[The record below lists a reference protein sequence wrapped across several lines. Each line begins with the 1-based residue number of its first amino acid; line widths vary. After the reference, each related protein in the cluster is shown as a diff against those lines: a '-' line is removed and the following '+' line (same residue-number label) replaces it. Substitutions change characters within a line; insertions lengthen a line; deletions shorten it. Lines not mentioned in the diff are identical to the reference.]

1 MRLCSSRKWQKGCTR
16 ERVGWNEP
24 MREMG
29 LCVDAQHGVCGFERS
44 SLKLSHAIL
53 DRRERI
59 GGFVRFVFGVQG
71 VSFTLFDLG
80 RSESIENTLWT
91 MWKI

>member
-53 DRRERI
+53 DRRENRRFRPFRFRCA
-59 GGFVRFVFGVQG
+59 GGKFYLVR
-71 VSFTLFDLG
+71 S
-80 RSESIENTLWT
+80 WT
-91 MWKI
+91 KREY